1 MTNGGAA
8 AAAAAAAARRR
19 REQEEE
25 ETMTGYSAQ
34 ELAEG
39 WEFKIVRSA
48 TSGFKRPAFLN
59 QVIEEERRAG
69 WTLLEKFDN
78 GRIRLKR
85 PASARAS
92 DPGLGF
98 DPYRSRVGMS
108 EAALGLLIGG
118 CALAVAAIAIAI
130 IATAMRH

>member
-19 REQEEE
+19 REQEE

-48 TSGFKRPAFLN
+48 TSGFKRPDFLK
-59 QVIEEERRAG
+59 QVLEEERRAG

-85 PASARAS
+85 PASARAG
-92 DPGLGF
+92 DQALGF

-108 EAALGLLIGG
+108 EPALGLLIGG
-118 CALAVAAIAIAI
+118 CVLAVVAIAIAI
-130 IATAMRH
+130 IATAVRH